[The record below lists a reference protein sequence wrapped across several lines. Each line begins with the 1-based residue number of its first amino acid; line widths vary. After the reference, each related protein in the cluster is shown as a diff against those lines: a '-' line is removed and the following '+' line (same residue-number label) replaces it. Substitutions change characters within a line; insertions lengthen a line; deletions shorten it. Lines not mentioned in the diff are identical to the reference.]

1 MVYVNIKELKIGCLV
16 KIEGSQV
23 LISMTHS
30 MVDSKR
36 CEKNLWVKFLFLE
49 KLIKY
54 LINSCFFTNKIDSR
68 CRFCKNVRVETV
80 NSHYFT

>member
-1 MVYVNIKELKIGCLV
+1 MLASFLFVVVYVNIKELKIGCLV

-36 CEKNLWVKFLFLE
+36 CEKT
-49 KLIKY
+49 
-54 LINSCFFTNKIDSR
+54 CG
-68 CRFCKNVRVETV
+68 
-80 NSHYFT
+80 

>member
-1 MVYVNIKELKIGCLV
+1 MNAYNWQCEGLKWCTNTYKFYKVLQVLASFLFVVVYVNIKELKIGCLV

-36 CEKNLWVKFLFLE
+36 CEKT
-49 KLIKY
+49 
-54 LINSCFFTNKIDSR
+54 CG
-68 CRFCKNVRVETV
+68 
-80 NSHYFT
+80 